1 MGRQEQDFTW
11 TLERGRRELFARDR
25 RRFESITPTEAQEGP
40 PEAWT
45 V

>member
-1 MGRQEQDFTW
+1 MGRKEQDFTW
-11 TLERGRRELFARDR
+11 TLQGEARTVAFRDR